1 MTKFHFF
8 LKIDE
13 FLILSVFFEDA
24 KKNKENKV
32 RILTKYGNIEI
43 ELFKKTPY
51 HRANFIYLKKTKKY
65 QC

>member
-1 MTKFHFF
+1 MIKMLF
-8 LKIDE
+8 LFSMIMQ
-13 FLILSVFFEDA
+13 

-51 HRANFIYLKKTKKY
+51 HRANFIYLTKKGY
-65 QC
+65 FDGTMFIG